1 MKRQQYWSEQGQE
14 KGGQKITRDNGI
26 VGESNKVTK
35 VKCCLLILWVFLAKR
50 NITSGQE
57 SVQYFGS
64 CADRRWEL
72 QEQSERV
79 SLILG
84 EMGVPRRKGHCSWR
98 RGEALCEGHFLPF
111 SVGE

>member
-35 VKCCLLILWVFLAKR
+35 GKCCLLILWVFLAKI

-64 CADRRWEL
+64 CAGRRWEL

-79 SLILG
+79 SLILS
-84 EMGVPRRKGHCSWR
+84 EMGGPRGKGHGSWR
-98 RGEALCEGHFLPF
+98 RERLCVRGTSYL
-111 SVGE
+111 SV